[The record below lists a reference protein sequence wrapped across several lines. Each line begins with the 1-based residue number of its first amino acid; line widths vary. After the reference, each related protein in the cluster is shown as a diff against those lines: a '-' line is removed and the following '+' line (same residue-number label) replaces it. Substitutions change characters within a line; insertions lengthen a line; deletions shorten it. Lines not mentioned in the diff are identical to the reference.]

1 MREGLFGQRG
11 PRQAGKAPEGKRE
24 GFFLKNP
31 DAKEMHEA
39 NSQEGKCLVYV
50 VSCGNQDLD
59 WVVGGEVLQM
69 PQTSEGEASCK
80 MQLSQSEQLAP

>member
-1 MREGLFGQRG
+1 MREGIFGQWG

-31 DAKEMHEA
+31 NAKEMHEA
-39 NSQEGKCLVYV
+39 NSQEGKCLVCV

-59 WVVGGEVLQM
+59 WVVVAGGGA
-69 PQTSEGEASCK
+69 TDASNFRRGG
-80 MQLSQSEQLAP
+80 LL